1 MIATLLFASVALQL
15 PRASAT
21 ITLDKPA
28 VSASATFTGHVSVT
42 FPDGYHAYQ
51 NPPSDQFE
59 IPVKVEL
66 AGGSKFKLVKVK
78 YPKGVPMK
86 VPGADKPSNVYTYT
100 ISIPFTLKAPTKA
113 GSATGGLKLS
123 YQQCNDQ
130 ACLPPDTLDLSAKV
144 TVKAAKKP

>member
-1 MIATLLFASVALQL
+1 MIATLLMAGIALQL
-15 PRASAT
+15 PRAT
-21 ITLDKPA
+21 VTVTLDKPS
-28 VSASATFTGHVSVT
+28 VSASATLTGHISVT

-59 IPVKVEL
+59 IPVKVDL

-78 YPKGVPMK
+78 YPKGVPMQ
-86 VPGADKPSNVYTYT
+86 VPGADKPSNVYTAT
-100 ISIPFTLKAPTKA
+100 ISIPITLKAPPKA
-113 GSATGGLKLS
+113 GAATVGLKLS

-144 TVKAAKKP
+144 TVKAKKS